1 MQITIRPTYRRDSF
15 IGFHL
20 QLNGKPIGK
29 VYRSYKHAALALVQ
43 L

>member
-1 MQITIRPTYRRDSF
+1 MSIRPAYRRDSF

-29 VYRSYKHAALALVQ
+29 VFASYKQAALALVQ